1 MMNVLEKDVKR
12 MELQI
17 VQLISIVANLNDRL
31 NRFEEIER
39 KRRILAFH
47 KRPLP
52 ERV

>member
-1 MMNVLEKDVKR
+1 MNTLEKDVKR

-17 VQLISIVANLNDRL
+17 GQLISIVANLNERL

-39 KRRILAFH
+39 KKRIIAMH
-47 KRPLP
+47 KRPLA

>member
-1 MMNVLEKDVKR
+1 MRILEKDVKR

-17 VQLISIVANLNDRL
+17 EQLIRIVASLNDRL

-39 KRRILAFH
+39 K
-47 KRPLP
+47 KRMMGMYNKVSHA